1 MSDRPLKLL
10 LVDQD
15 PIFRLGLR
23 VALEE
28 FSNLQVVSEAE
39 TNTGVLQTLAELA
52 QQDLRSINLVVLELG
67 NSRSLHSQQIGLQL
81 CRQIKTQYP
90 NLSILL
96 LSSVQDQG
104 LLLAAKSIG
113 IDGYCPKGTPVTEL
127 VNIMQEIVAGRSY
140 WYDFNDTIA
149 QTPPPHHPI
158 SLPFFHSAIR
168 KPVFVRK
175 CPNRC

>member
-28 FSNLQVVSEAE
+28 FSNLQVVSEVE
-39 TNTGVLQTLAELA
+39 TNTAALQILAELA
-52 QQDLRSINLVVLELG
+52 QQDLKSINLVILELG
-67 NSRSLHSQQIGLQL
+67 NSRSLQSQQIGLQL

-90 NLSILL
+90 NLPILL

-127 VNIMQEIVAGRSY
+127 VEIMQEIVAGGSY
-140 WYDFNDTIA
+140 WYIFNDTIA
-149 QTPPPHHPI
+149 QTPPP
-158 SLPFFHSAIR
+158 
-168 KPVFVRK
+168 
-175 CPNRC
+175 